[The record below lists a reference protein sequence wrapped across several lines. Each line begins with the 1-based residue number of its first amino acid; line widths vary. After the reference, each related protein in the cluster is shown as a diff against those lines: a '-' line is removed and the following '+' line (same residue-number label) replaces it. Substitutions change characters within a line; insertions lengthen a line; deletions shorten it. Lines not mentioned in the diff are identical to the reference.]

1 MNVFFAV
8 KIAIQ
13 IMYQNCQILWV
24 CKVFFILQAETNS
37 WQFARKV
44 KKKGDHKFAIWCGNS
59 TTYLAKSDLSTKKPQ
74 PICFGQASLRILIA
88 KRHVICTHIGTK
100 SSYVHIHILRNMNVW
115 RSFPLNIHTFTTG
128 QVKDESLEDKFR
140 LPTRIVHIQVYKTLL
155 LLSMKIAW

>member
-1 MNVFFAV
+1 MTICE
-8 KIAIQ
+8 KS
-13 IMYQNCQILWV
+13 
-24 CKVFFILQAETNS
+24 E
-37 WQFARKV
+37 
-44 KKKGDHKFAIWCGNS
+44 KKGDHKFAIWCGNS

-140 LPTRIVHIQVYKTLL
+140 LPIRIVYIQVFL
-155 LLSMKIAW
+155 

>member
-1 MNVFFAV
+1 MLVSHLIRRVLSEQSPWLKIKMSYLQWKLLFKSCTRIAKSCECARFFL
-8 KIAIQ
+8 
-13 IMYQNCQILWV
+13 Y
-24 CKVFFILQAETNS
+24 CKPRLIRDNLREK
-37 WQFARKV
+37 W
-44 KKKGDHKFAIWCGNS
+44 KKGDHKFAIWCGNS

-128 QVKDESLEDKFR
+128 QVKDMN
-140 LPTRIVHIQVYKTLL
+140 H
-155 LLSMKIAW
+155 

>member
-1 MNVFFAV
+1 MLVSHLICRVLASSHLECL
-8 KIAIQ
+8 ICSE
-13 IMYQNCQILWV
+13 NCYSNHVPELPNLV
-24 CKVFFILQAETNS
+24 SVRGFFILQAETNS

-44 KKKGDHKFAIWCGNS
+44 KKGDHKFAIWCGNS
-59 TTYLAKSDLSTKKPQ
+59 TSYLAKSDLSTKKPQ

-128 QVKDESLEDKFR
+128 QVKDMN
-140 LPTRIVHIQVYKTLL
+140 H
-155 LLSMKIAW
+155 